1 VCARAR
7 ARVESS
13 VDQVLERQVNRTEE
27 EPEEEED
34 EVAEDKVTF
43 LDALKRLEMVRKCMQ
58 ESDTD
63 DGFTVMCGKHENKL
77 CRLRAQEKNL
87 QQHLLTH

>member
-1 VCARAR
+1 
-7 ARVESS
+7 VESS
-13 VDQVLERQVNRTEE
+13 VDKVSDRQVNRTEE

-43 LDALKRLEMVRKCMQ
+43 LDTLKGLEVVRKYMQ

-63 DGFTVMCGKHENKL
+63 GGITVMCSKDENEL
-77 CRLRAQEKNL
+77 CRLRPQEKKSATIVIDSLNE
-87 QQHLLTH
+87 

>member
-1 VCARAR
+1 LKTRQHITVL
-7 ARVESS
+7 SKS
-13 VDQVLERQVNRTEE
+13 VKSKVLNTSWTTSEQATSRRQSDN
-27 EPEEEED
+27 
-34 EVAEDKVTF
+34 VTL